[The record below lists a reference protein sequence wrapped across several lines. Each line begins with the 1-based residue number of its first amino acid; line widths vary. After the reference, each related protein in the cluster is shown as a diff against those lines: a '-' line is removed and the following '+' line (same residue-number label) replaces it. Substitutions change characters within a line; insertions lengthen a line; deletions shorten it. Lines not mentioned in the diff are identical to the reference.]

1 VNDTSPKFFG
11 NSHGLRQGDPL
22 SLLLFVIVIEALSKR
37 LSTIVNGGFLL
48 SFSVGSWNIGALN
61 IFHLLFVD
69 DTLIF
74 YGAIP
79 VHLLY
84 LHALLLSFEAV
95 FNLKINMAESE
106 LVCVGNVNNVDG
118 LASILGCEFSS
129 LPLKYLGL
137 TLGAFFKAKSIW
149 NSVIEKIKCHLASW
163 KMMYLSK
170 VEGLP

>member
-1 VNDTSPKFFG
+1 LE
-11 NSHGLRQGDPL
+11 HWCAQ
-22 SLLLFVIVIEALSKR
+22 
-37 LSTIVNGGFLL
+37 
-48 SFSVGSWNIGALN
+48 
-61 IFHLLFVD
+61 HLPPFVD

-95 FNLKINMAESE
+95 SNLKINIAESE

-163 KMMYLSK
+163 KMYLSK
-170 VEGLP
+170 VEGLPLLRAPYPICLLILSLFPFPASVANCKEKLQLTFL